1 MDLQLLKGQFSAADA
16 IDLLTQVVQVKIKFH
31 ERKIQLTHNEE
42 DIKMREKRIKELQD
56 SLHAAKMALGSSP
69 SCALESTITIY

>member
-56 SLHAAKMALGSSP
+56 SLHDAKMALGSSP
-69 SCALESTITIY
+69 SCALESIITIH